1 MRNACS
7 FTDAFAS
14 SDHRAA
20 RAASASSARCIVA
33 ECGRRRHRA
42 TRRLATTATMALA
55 ATTTTT
61 AATARARAA
70 RGRVARDR
78 GARATTRRRDGL
90 SIGASTPTPRARD
103 ASTTRVSSASA
114 RATIVPSARAR
125 TRTTAR
131 AAEGAAAAPSPSG
144 AEGNARF
151 DLGARVRAIAFFV
164 TSFSLAVPLICI
176 MAMLFPLCWVFDR
189 TRRSAL
195 SFCNDVW
202 ATVSTALFFP
212 VVVEGREHLP
222 RHDEAAVYV
231 ANHASFM
238 DIYSMFHLRRPF
250 KFISKTSNFLIPV
263 VGWSMFLTGHVPLKR
278 MERRSQMETLKK
290 CREMLADGGSVLF
303 FPEGTRSVTGQMAA
317 FKKGAFSVAAK
328 ENVPV
333 IPVTIVGAHEAMA
346 SGKEYELHNA
356 GIKVIVHPRIQSTD
370 ADELCA
376 RSEKIIKEAL
386 VNNS

>member
-14 SDHRAA
+14 SNHRAA
-20 RAASASSARCIVA
+20 RAGSASRASARCIVE
-33 ECGRRRHRA
+33 ECGVVGTPPRDATTRDDGDDGARGGGDDDDDARARRARARRARPSRARDDA
-42 TRRLATTATMALA
+42 TRRFIHRRGDADA
-55 ATTTTT
+55 
-61 AATARARAA
+61 ARARGVDDA
-70 RGRVARDR
+70 RLE
-78 GARATTRRRDGL
+78 RA
-90 SIGASTPTPRARD
+90 RARD
-103 ASTTRVSSASA
+103 GR
-114 RATIVPSARAR
+114 RERAR
-125 TRTTAR
+125 EVANDGAR
-131 AAEGAAAAPSPSG
+131 GGGRGGG
-144 AEGNARF
+144 AEGKAGF

-212 VVVEGREHLP
+212 IVVEGREHLP

-303 FPEGTRSVTGQMAA
+303 FPEGTRSATGKMAA

-370 ADELCA
+370 ADDLCA

>member
-1 MRNACS
+1 
-7 FTDAFAS
+7 
-14 SDHRAA
+14 
-20 RAASASSARCIVA
+20 
-33 ECGRRRHRA
+33 
-42 TRRLATTATMALA
+42 MALAAA

-61 AATARARAA
+61 TTTRALAA

-78 GARATTRRRDGL
+78 RARATTRRDGL
-90 SIGASTPTPRARD
+90 SIGAATPTPRARA
-103 ASTTRVSSASA
+103 ASTTRVSSARA
-114 RATIVPSARAR
+114 RATVVVSARAR
-125 TRTTAR
+125 SRTTAR

-144 AEGNARF
+144 AEGKAGF

-195 SFCNDVW
+195 SFCNDMW

-212 VVVEGREHLP
+212 IVVEGREHLP

-303 FPEGTRSVTGQMAA
+303 FPEGTRSATGKMAA

-370 ADELCA
+370 ADDLCA

>member
-14 SDHRAA
+14 SNHRAA
-20 RAASASSARCIVA
+20 RAGSASRASARCIVE
-33 ECGRRRHRA
+33 ECGVVGTPPRDATTRDDGDDGARGGDDDDDDARARRARARRARPSRARDDA
-42 TRRLATTATMALA
+42 TRRFIHRRGDADA
-55 ATTTTT
+55 
-61 AATARARAA
+61 ARARGVDDA
-70 RGRVARDR
+70 RLE
-78 GARATTRRRDGL
+78 RA
-90 SIGASTPTPRARD
+90 RARD
-103 ASTTRVSSASA
+103 GR
-114 RATIVPSARAR
+114 RERAR
-125 TRTTAR
+125 EVANDGAR
-131 AAEGAAAAPSPSG
+131 GGGRGGG
-144 AEGNARF
+144 AEGKAGF

-212 VVVEGREHLP
+212 IVVEGREHLP

-303 FPEGTRSVTGQMAA
+303 FPEGTRSATGKMAA

-370 ADELCA
+370 ADDLCA